1 MKKEIM
7 MMAALASGAGF
18 IAQAQDHN
26 QFNFGDWAKNSFTLF
41 NAERDGAPNPYVQ
54 ELSLKFRGQFQ
65 GAYVDPAGGTD
76 RVKGAADG
84 RDKRDNNEWRRFRIG
99 AQARVFDHFTLKGV
113 WNIGG
118 LDSRY
123 KYKNGQWHRSSTSS
137 SVDEIYIAGKFDPV
151 VVNLGKHKPA
161 YMSEYRTSSAKLI
174 TLERS
179 AIVNQ
184 LKAEK
189 LYGLSVARADKKA
202 TLQWNVGVWANGQRD
217 SNTWLEPSFNSDDG
231 FLLGA
236 SLGYATGKKSRLT
249 FDYMHSTRDQ
259 GAQHPGTEYAG
270 AGAQD
275 VLALTWETEKNDLS
289 FMAEAMAGFNVYD
302 AAPGGE
308 NVYGLVLMP
317 SYRLSPHWEAVVR
330 YQLAAGSNAVASDS
344 RYYTTNGAFSGTCD
358 LQHGLYFGANYYVSP
373 QNPHALKVMFGA
385 EYINSHGTDAAGNK
399 GFTGWQ
405 LSTGVRWDF

>member
-1 MKKEIM
+1 M
-7 MMAALASGAGF
+7 MMVALSTGAGF
-18 IAQAQDHN
+18 IAQAQDHS

-99 AQARVFDHFTLKGV
+99 AQAKVFEHFTLKGV

-123 KYKNGQWHRSSTSS
+123 KYEDGQWQRSSTAS
-137 SVDEIYIAGKFDPV
+137 SVDEFYIAGKFDPV

-161 YMSEYRTSSAKLI
+161 YMGEYRTSSATLI

-202 TLQWNVGVWANGQRD
+202 PLQWNVGVWANGQRD

-236 SLGYATGKKSRLT
+236 SLGYETGKKSRLT

-317 SYRLSPHWEAVVR
+317 SYRLSPHWEAVAR

-344 RYYTTNGAFSGTCD
+344 RYYTTNAAFSGTCD

-373 QNPHALKVMFGA
+373 QTPHALKVMFGA
-385 EYINSHGTDAAGNK
+385 EYVNSHGKDAAGNK